1 SFMRMN
7 AYRGMQLRKTL
18 GQAKGTIERART
30 IANAD
35 GQYCVHSSGA
45 GALQNLFSVR
55 VESFSFQMSVRVNVH
70 ALNGRFEPQ
79 RTLGHKRNHETLTK
93 VLCVLCGGRFLVS
106 ISTAPP
112 RAHPRGTHR
121 VRACH
126 PPAKPRQ
133 SFRLTPA
140 LGACGGRG

>member
-18 GQAKGTIERART
+18 GQANGTIERART
-30 IANAD
+30 SANAD

-70 ALNGRFEPQ
+70 VLNGRFEPQ
-79 RTLGHKRNHETLTK
+79 RTLWHKRNHEILTK
-93 VLCVLCGGRFLVS
+93 VLCVPSCPFS
-106 ISTAPP
+106 
-112 RAHPRGTHR
+112 
-121 VRACH
+121 C
-126 PPAKPRQ
+126 
-133 SFRLTPA
+133 A
-140 LGACGGRG
+140 L